1 MKVFRSR
8 LSIPALAMT
17 AVFCCAAPA
26 SAHIKPFRS
35 IAGFELG
42 IDESAVRAQLGEPSS
57 VRIGPVVGFRH
68 LIYKSRKL
76 EFGILEENGRVGA
89 ITTRSRAH
97 RTSNDLG
104 VGTPMKTLQ
113 DKLRGEQ
120 CNVLRT
126 YTVCSVFRSKKTM
139 DYVVVRGRVQYV
151 TLS

>member
-57 VRIGPVVGFRH
+57 VRIG
-68 LIYKSRKL
+68 
-76 EFGILEENGRVGA
+76 
-89 ITTRSRAH
+89 
-97 RTSNDLG
+97 
-104 VGTPMKTLQ
+104 
-113 DKLRGEQ
+113 
-120 CNVLRT
+120 
-126 YTVCSVFRSKKTM
+126 
-139 DYVVVRGRVQYV
+139 
-151 TLS
+151 